1 MAKGNSDEFDIGS
14 VVMRVVFSL
23 AIVFLTFN
31 PTGHSYY
38 HWLQQN
44 LTPVQPVVVIAGI
57 LLLGAWLFFIRST
70 FSSMGT
76 IGVVLLLA
84 LFAAIIWW
92 MVAAG
97 LALDGRQV
105 DDGLGGAELPRPAA
119 RHRHVVGAHPR
130 AHFGPGVG
138 RPRRPVAVAP
148 ARQGIPMSSDAP
160 PADRYPSQPSHVTAL
175 DLPLPPRESLP
186 PDLQKY
192 FRICDEKIGFLP
204 NVLAAYSF
212 DEKKLRAFIG
222 FYNELM
228 LEDSPLSKLE
238 REMIAVV
245 VSSANR
251 CYYCQVAHGQ
261 AVRELSGD
269 PALGELLVMNYRAAA
284 LTPRQRAMLDFAH
297 KMTVTPDAIVDD
309 GSCRAADAGF
319 DDRSIWDIASVAA
332 FFNMTN
338 RMATAIDMMP
348 NPEYH
353 AKSR

>member
-1 MAKGNSDEFDIGS
+1 
-14 VVMRVVFSL
+14 
-23 AIVFLTFN
+23 
-31 PTGHSYY
+31 
-38 HWLQQN
+38 
-44 LTPVQPVVVIAGI
+44 
-57 LLLGAWLFFIRST
+57 
-70 FSSMGT
+70 
-76 IGVVLLLA
+76 
-84 LFAAIIWW
+84 
-92 MVAAG
+92 
-97 LALDGRQV
+97 
-105 DDGLGGAELPRPAA
+105 
-119 RHRHVVGAHPR
+119 
-130 AHFGPGVG
+130 
-138 RPRRPVAVAP
+138 
-148 ARQGIPMSSDAP
+148 MSNDAP
-160 PADRYPSQPSHVTAL
+160 QADRYPSQPSHVTAL
-175 DLPLPPRESLP
+175 DLPTPPRESLP

-192 FRICDEKIGFLP
+192 FRVCDERIGFLP
-204 NVLAAYSF
+204 NVLAAYTF

-297 KMTVTPDAIVDD
+297 KMTVTPAEIVDED
-309 GSCRAADAGF
+309 RAALRDAGF
-319 DDRSIWDIASVAA
+319 DDRSIWDIAAVAA
-332 FFNMTN
+332 FFNLSN
-338 RMATAIDMMP
+338 RMATAVDMMP

>member
-1 MAKGNSDEFDIGS
+1 
-14 VVMRVVFSL
+14 
-23 AIVFLTFN
+23 
-31 PTGHSYY
+31 
-38 HWLQQN
+38 
-44 LTPVQPVVVIAGI
+44 
-57 LLLGAWLFFIRST
+57 
-70 FSSMGT
+70 
-76 IGVVLLLA
+76 
-84 LFAAIIWW
+84 
-92 MVAAG
+92 
-97 LALDGRQV
+97 
-105 DDGLGGAELPRPAA
+105 
-119 RHRHVVGAHPR
+119 
-130 AHFGPGVG
+130 
-138 RPRRPVAVAP
+138 
-148 ARQGIPMSSDAP
+148 MSSDAP

-204 NVLAAYSF
+204 NVLAAYTF

-297 KMTVTPDAIVDD
+297 KMTVTPARSSPRTVPRCATR
-309 GSCRAADAGF
+309 GSTIARSGTSPRWLHSSTCRTAWRP
-319 DDRSIWDIASVAA
+319 RS
-332 FFNMTN
+332 T
-338 RMATAIDMMP
+338 
-348 NPEYH
+348 
-353 AKSR
+353 